1 MSCSASASAKSP
13 LMYSLDETVTPGLH
27 ALAALIDEQ
36 TGRYREL
43 NGAAGM
49 ISMAARSYGR
59 SRPVG
64 AQSPVGQAIR
74 RKVYLY

>member
-43 NGAAGM
+43 NGAAGI
-49 ISMAARSYGR
+49 ISMAAR
-59 SRPVG
+59 
-64 AQSPVGQAIR
+64 
-74 RKVYLY
+74 